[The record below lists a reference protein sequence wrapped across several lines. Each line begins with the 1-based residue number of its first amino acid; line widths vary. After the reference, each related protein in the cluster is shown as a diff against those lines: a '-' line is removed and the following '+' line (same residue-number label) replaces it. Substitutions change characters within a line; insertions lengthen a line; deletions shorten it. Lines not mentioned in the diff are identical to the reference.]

1 MAGDNRREG
10 KAIDRD
16 FGEPVAGNGLLH
28 RRAFLT
34 GGVAAAGAAAAA
46 LGVDQALA
54 AGNPIATTALP
65 SQLTPGKSFSAYG
78 MPAPSLE
85 FIKRI
90 FTVVPGREGTGSSR
104 TPHQF
109 LNGSITP
116 SGLHFERH
124 HNGVPDIDAANHKLL
139 IHGMV
144 QKPLAFNLDT
154 LMRYPMVTV
163 TRFVECAGNSG
174 GVAGA
179 QANPALTVGDIHGLL
194 SCSEW
199 TGVPVATLLDEAGVQ
214 KGGNWVLAE
223 GADAASL
230 SRSIPMDKI
239 MDDAIVA
246 LYQNG
251 EPVRPEQGFP
261 MRLLVPGFQGNLNIK
276 WLRRIKVSDIATMTR
291 DETSKYTE
299 LMPDGKA
306 RQFLLEHGVKSVIT
320 RPSTGFNLQGPGL
333 YEVTGLAWSGAG
345 RVTKVEVSADAGR
358 SWAEAAL
365 TGPVS
370 PKALT
375 RFRLP
380 WKWSGQPA
388 LLTSRATDEKGNVQ
402 PSRNQWLGQYAQGQ
416 SYMYNGSQAW
426 GVAASGEA
434 SNVFIA

>member
-1 MAGDNRREG
+1 MAEKVRRTR
-10 KAIDRD
+10 KAIDQ

-28 RRAFLT
+28 RRAFLA
-34 GGVAAAGAAAAA
+34 GGAAFAGAAGLAGEHA
-46 LGVDQALA
+46 VA
-54 AGNPIATTALP
+54 AGNPIGTTALP
-65 SQLTPGKSFSAYG
+65 SQLTPGKPFSAYG
-78 MPAPSLE
+78 MPAPSVE

-90 FTVVPGREGTGSSR
+90 FTLTPGREGTGSSR

-124 HNGVPDIDAANHKLL
+124 HNGVPEIDAANHKLL
-139 IHGMV
+139 IHGLV
-144 QKPLAFNLDT
+144 QKPLMFTLDT

-174 GVAGA
+174 GVSGA
-179 QANPALTVGDIHGLL
+179 QANPASTVGDLHGLV

-214 KGGNWVLAE
+214 KGGTWTLAE

-230 SRSIPMDKI
+230 SRSIPMDKM
-239 MDDAIVA
+239 MDDAIIA

-276 WLRRIKVSDIATMTR
+276 WLRRIKVTDIATMTR

-299 LMPDGKA
+299 LMPDGKS
-306 RQFLLEHGVKSVIT
+306 RQFLLEHGVKSIIT
-320 RPSTGFNLQGPGL
+320 RPSTGINLQGAGL
-333 YEVTGLAWSGAG
+333 YEISGLAWSGAG

-358 SWAEAAL
+358 TWAEAAL

-375 RFRLP
+375 RFRMP

-388 LLTSRATDEKGNVQ
+388 ILTSRATDEKGSVQ
-402 PSRNQWLGQYAQGQ
+402 PGRNQWLAQYAQGQ
-416 SYMYNGSQAW
+416 AYMYNGSQAW
-426 GVAASGEA
+426 GVAASGETG
-434 SNVFIA
+434 NVFIA